1 MANNIKSITT
11 GYKLDTTKWSI
22 QERSDGYC
30 DITMS
35 ISGLKLKNIKVACTM
50 FLNGEKTYPL
60 YLNTNDGIWYVNY
73 GRRIDD
79 AGTYS
84 ETGLISAYGKWSSST
99 TLYNSIIVYL

>member
-11 GYKLDTTKWSI
+11 GYKLDTTKWRT
-22 QERSDGYC
+22 QEISNGEYG
-30 DITMS
+30 ITMS

-50 FLNGEKTYPL
+50 FLNREKTYPL

-73 GRRIDD
+73 GSRIED

-84 ETGLISAYGKWSSST
+84 ETGLISSYGKWDGGTS
-99 TLYNSIIVYL
+99 LYNSIIVYL

>member
-11 GYKLDTTKWSI
+11 GYKLDTTEWST
-22 QERSDGYC
+22 QERNDGYY

-50 FLNGEKTYPL
+50 FLSRDKTYPL
-60 YLNTNDGIWYVNY
+60 YLNINDGIWYVNY
-73 GRRIDD
+73 GSRTDNVGI
-79 AGTYS
+79 YS

-99 TLYNSIIVYL
+99 SLYNSIIVYL